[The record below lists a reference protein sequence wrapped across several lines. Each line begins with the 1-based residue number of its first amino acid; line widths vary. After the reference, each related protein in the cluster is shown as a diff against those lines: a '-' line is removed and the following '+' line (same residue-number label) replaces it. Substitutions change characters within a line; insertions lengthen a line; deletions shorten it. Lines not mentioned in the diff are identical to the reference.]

1 MAYPL
6 ALSSSTMTALAR
18 TRTAR
23 AATPLSVRGSVPLLC
38 RGWQALRTRVLGQ
51 AYRPELHYMRG
62 GRTPGCRS
70 LAPLGQ
76 QPAG

>member
-6 ALSSSTMTALAR
+6 ALSSSTVTALAR
-18 TRTAR
+18 TRTTHP
-23 AATPLSVRGSVPLLC
+23 AAPPSVRGSIPVLC

-51 AYRPELHYMRG
+51 AYRPEMHYMRG

-76 QPAG
+76 QPAR